1 MKYFASLL
9 SLCLLSLTGCDRSVS
24 EPEAET
30 YAGYIFFAPQVETK
44 ATLIESAAGM
54 KFGVVG
60 FKYDNSLSW
69 NDYKAN
75 LHTPN
80 VFYDENGN
88 WVSAETVTCDD
99 QGYGS
104 YAPLQGWSNT
114 KKYAFFAYYPIANQQ
129 VTLVNPTTG
138 SDYAGG
144 VPAIRYAMDPNNLR
158 ESMVDVM
165 TAVPHYDLQGNTGSA
180 SNQQVLFSFSHCLS
194 SLGLSLENSSSAP
207 VELFGVKVTVNG
219 IQYQQL
225 TIPLDGTAMTATT
238 ATTATAPMSLNG
250 AELALSKKEK
260 VLYADGR
267 LELSD
272 KLIFIPQDAD
282 ITVKV
287 QLTYRRQFENGTI
300 GEMESKFSPELSTK
314 LSQGKKH
321 LIHVH
326 FKESTVEVKPV
337 VDELGWVEQSE
348 VEDTFN

>member
-1 MKYFASLL
+1 MKRFASLL
-9 SLCLLSLTGCDRSVS
+9 SLCLLSLMGCDRSAS

-44 ATLIESAAGM
+44 AALIESVVAM
-54 KFGVVG
+54 DQFGVVG
-60 FKYDNSLSW
+60 FKYDNTLSW
-69 NDYKAN
+69 NDFKAN

-88 WVSAETVTCDD
+88 WVSAETVICDD

-104 YAPLQGWSNT
+104 YAPLQGWSNM

-144 VPAIRYAMDPNNLR
+144 VPAIRYAMNPNNFR

-165 TAVPHYDLQGNTGSA
+165 TAVPHYDLQGNTGTA

-194 SLGLSLENSSSAP
+194 SLGLSLENSSSAS

-219 IQYQQL
+219 IQHQEL
-225 TIPLDGTAMTATT
+225 TIPLDGTATT
-238 ATTATAPMSLNG
+238 ATSATAPMSLTD
-250 AELALSKKEK
+250 AALALSEKEK

-287 QLTYRRQFENGTI
+287 QLTYRRKFENGTT
-300 GEMESKFSPELSTK
+300 GQMESKISPELTTQLK
-314 LSQGKKH
+314 RGKKH
-321 LIHVH
+321 LVHVH
-326 FKESTVEVKPV
+326 FKESMVEVKPV

>member
-1 MKYFASLL
+1 MKRFASLI

-24 EPEAET
+24 GPEAET

-69 NDYKAN
+69 NDFKAN

-88 WVSAETVTCDD
+88 WVSAETVICDD

-114 KKYAFFAYYPIANQQ
+114 KKYAFFAYYPLANNQ
-129 VTLVNPTTG
+129 VTLVNPITG

-144 VPAIRYAMDPNNLR
+144 VPAIRYAMNPDDLQG
-158 ESMVDVM
+158 SMVDVM
-165 TAVPHYDLQGNTGSA
+165 RAAPHYDLQGNTGSA

-219 IQYQQL
+219 IQHQEL
-225 TIPLDGTAMTATT
+225 MIPLDGTATT
-238 ATTATAPMSLNG
+238 ATSAAAPMSLTD
-250 AELALSKKEK
+250 AALALFQTEK

-272 KLIFIPQDAD
+272 KLIFIPQDAQ

-287 QLTYRRQFENGTI
+287 QLTYRRKFENGTT
-300 GEMESKFSPELSTK
+300 GQMESKISPELSTK

-321 LIHVH
+321 LIHIN

-337 VDELGWVEQSE
+337 VDEQGWVEQPE

>member
-1 MKYFASLL
+1 MKRFASLL

-24 EPEAET
+24 GPEAET

-69 NDYKAN
+69 NDFKAN

-144 VPAIRYAMDPNNLR
+144 VPAIRYAMNPTNLQG
-158 ESMVDVM
+158 SMVDVM

-219 IQYQQL
+219 IQHQQL
-225 TIPLDGTAMTATT
+225 MIPLDGTATT
-238 ATTATAPMSLNG
+238 ATSAAAPMSLTD
-250 AELALSKKEK
+250 AALALFQTEK

-287 QLTYRRQFENGTI
+287 QLTYRRKFENGTT
-300 GEMESKFSPELSTK
+300 GQMESKISPELSTK

-321 LIHVH
+321 LIHIN

-337 VDELGWVEQSE
+337 VDEQGWVEQPE

>member
-1 MKYFASLL
+1 MKRFASLI

-24 EPEAET
+24 GPEAET

-69 NDYKAN
+69 NDFKAN

-88 WVSAETVTCDD
+88 WVYAETVTCDD

-114 KKYAFFAYYPIANQQ
+114 KKYAFFAYYPLANNQ
-129 VTLVNPTTG
+129 VTLVNPITG

-144 VPAIRYAMDPNNLR
+144 VPAIRYAMNPDDLQG
-158 ESMVDVM
+158 SMVDVM
-165 TAVPHYDLQGNTGSA
+165 RAAPHYDLQGNTGSA

-219 IQYQQL
+219 IQHQEL
-225 TIPLDGTAMTATT
+225 MIPLDGTATT
-238 ATTATAPMSLNG
+238 ATSAAAPMSLTD
-250 AELALSKKEK
+250 AALALSEKEK

-287 QLTYRRQFENGTI
+287 ELTYGRQFENGTT
-300 GEMESKFSPELSTK
+300 GREESKISPELSTK

-321 LIHVH
+321 LIHIN

-337 VDELGWVEQSE
+337 VDEQGWVEQPE